1 MMIDV
6 IIPAYNSNNTI
17 EMTLM
22 SLAFQ
27 TIKEQIKVIIV
38 DDNSNNKYDD
48 IIDKYSKLIAIK
60 YIRNETNIGAGLSRQ
75 VGIDSSNSKYII
87 FLDADDILNTFDSLE
102 IMLKNIEGYE
112 YLDSY
117 LYNELDN
124 KKYINAGDLHG
135 KMYLRD
141 FILSNNIRFNDSR
154 YHEDNA
160 FNSIVLLYNPKK
172 NRINELTYIYSDNK
186 ESLTRKDSENEFDRL
201 QIYINNMRYVLDCT
215 KNCSNNLREQYL
227 MIKYNYLI
235 NYCSTLDDEKKQL
248 INEWLEKNELDILF

>member
-48 IIDKYSKLIAIK
+48 IIAKYSKLIAIK

-87 FLDADDILNTFDSLE
+87 FLDADDTLNTFDTLE
-102 IMLKNIEGYE
+102 IMLKN
-112 YLDSY
+112 
-117 LYNELDN
+117 
-124 KKYINAGDLHG
+124 
-135 KMYLRD
+135 
-141 FILSNNIRFNDSR
+141 F
-154 YHEDNA
+154 
-160 FNSIVLLYNPKK
+160 
-172 NRINELTYIYSDNK
+172 
-186 ESLTRKDSENEFDRL
+186 
-201 QIYINNMRYVLDCT
+201 
-215 KNCSNNLREQYL
+215 
-227 MIKYNYLI
+227 
-235 NYCSTLDDEKKQL
+235 
-248 INEWLEKNELDILF
+248 